1 MVFNR
6 QSLTLMVTLVI
17 VLFSGGVL
25 LAQDPEARITGVVRD
40 ATGVGIPGVTITLT
54 NQSTKTSL
62 VATTGGD
69 GAYTVNVPPGTYAVV
84 ATLSGWRRVTSTA
97 TVAAGASVSIDFSL
111 QPSLSEEITVTS
123 MKRDETLHNVPFS
136 VAAPTEK
143 VLRERGVEDLEGVAA
158 NVSGFTVQNL
168 GPGQSQVA
176 MRGISSGQIVRDQP
190 GVKEQVASYLDESA
204 VSLSLFTPDLDLFDV
219 GRIEVLRGPQG
230 TLFGAGSLAGTVR
243 YITNQPELNAKKG
256 FAEFGGSFVEG
267 GGFGGNAK
275 FGFNVPLGQ
284 TTALRVASYFSRLPG
299 YMDAVQPDLS
309 VNEDVNDG
317 FRSGVR
323 AAMKFEPNDR
333 LSFTPRIAYQKLEM
347 DGWNRIDIFNI
358 LANPYTTTRPAVT
371 LGERQQF
378 TQLEEKYTD
387 DFFLGDFNLTYRFG
401 DLALTSVTSYMYR
414 DVLVVRDATALTAS
428 ITGGTIGLARKR
440 LHARRATRRCDQR
453 KGVDAGA
460 AALGHPQSAPLGR
473 RRLLQ
478 HAGSGLRTESA
489 GRRFPGPHG
498 YSHRWAQRR
507 PRTSSS
513 TQTSATSWISS
524 RSSAKGPS
532 RSRRSSA

>member
-40 ATGVGIPGVTITLT
+40 ATGVGIPGVTITVT
-54 NQSTKTSL
+54 NQSTKTSV

-69 GAYTVNVPPGTYAVV
+69 GGYTVNVPPGTYAVV

-204 VSLSLFTPDLDLFDV
+204 VSLSLFTPDLDLFDIS
-219 GRIEVLRGPQG
+219 RIEVLRGPQG

-256 FAEFGGSFVEG
+256 FAELGGSFVG
-267 GGFGGNAK
+267 DGGFGGNAK
-275 FGFNVPLGQ
+275 LGFNVPTGQ
-284 TTALRVASYFSRLPG
+284 TVPRCAS
-299 YMDAVQPDLS
+299 
-309 VNEDVNDG
+309 
-317 FRSGVR
+317 
-323 AAMKFEPNDR
+323 
-333 LSFTPRIAYQKLEM
+333 
-347 DGWNRIDIFNI
+347 
-358 LANPYTTTRPAVT
+358 
-371 LGERQQF
+371 
-378 TQLEEKYTD
+378 
-387 DFFLGDFNLTYRFG
+387 
-401 DLALTSVTSYMYR
+401 
-414 DVLVVRDATALTAS
+414 
-428 ITGGTIGLARKR
+428 
-440 LHARRATRRCDQR
+440 
-453 KGVDAGA
+453 
-460 AALGHPQSAPLGR
+460 
-473 RRLLQ
+473 
-478 HAGSGLRTESA
+478 
-489 GRRFPGPHG
+489 
-498 YSHRWAQRR
+498 
-507 PRTSSS
+507 
-513 TQTSATSWISS
+513 SATSAVSPAIWM
-524 RSSAKGPS
+524 PCNPT
-532 RSRRSSA
+532 

>member
-1 MVFNR
+1 MVFNGK
-6 QSLTLMVTLVI
+6 SLTLMVMLVV

-54 NQSTKTSL
+54 NQSTRTSL

-219 GRIEVLRGPQG
+219 GRIEVLRGPQV
-230 TLFGAGSLAGTVR
+230 LCSA
-243 YITNQPELNAKKG
+243 
-256 FAEFGGSFVEG
+256 
-267 GGFGGNAK
+267 
-275 FGFNVPLGQ
+275 
-284 TTALRVASYFSRLPG
+284 PG
-299 YMDAVQPDLS
+299 LWR
-309 VNEDVNDG
+309 G
-317 FRSGVR
+317 
-323 AAMKFEPNDR
+323 
-333 LSFTPRIAYQKLEM
+333 
-347 DGWNRIDIFNI
+347 
-358 LANPYTTTRPAVT
+358 
-371 LGERQQF
+371 
-378 TQLEEKYTD
+378 
-387 DFFLGDFNLTYRFG
+387 RFG
-401 DLALTSVTSYMYR
+401 TSRINPSSTQER
-414 DVLVVRDATALTAS
+414 AS
-428 ITGGTIGLARKR
+428 PNL
-440 LHARRATRRCDQR
+440 
-453 KGVDAGA
+453 A
-460 AALGHPQSAPLGR
+460 AALSR
-473 RRLLQ
+473 
-478 HAGSGLRTESA
+478 AGVLEATPSLASTCRSV
-489 GRRFPGPHG
+489 
-498 YSHRWAQRR
+498 RR
-507 PRTSSS
+507 PHCGWRH
-513 TQTSATSWISS
+513 TSAVSQATWT
-524 RSSAKGPS
+524 PCNPT
-532 RSRRSSA
+532 